1 MMVGMP
7 TIAIVS
13 PGAMGSALGRCWQA
27 GGHRVVA
34 TAAGRSERTRLLA
47 HDLELLPDLDAV
59 VGVADLV
66 VTICPPDQAGLVLQT
81 VLERVLAAAHRSGP
95 APVVLDANALS
106 TSTVAGLAS
115 RTAAAGCGFVDGAVS
130 GGPPRPGAEPSGSAM
145 VYLSGERA
153 GWVASLARDGFR
165 TRVVGPDPGQASGV
179 KMCTVSVYK
188 GTTALWLQALQTAR
202 ALGVTD
208 VVLAD
213 LAESEPDRVRSDA
226 RAIAVAASK
235 GGRFVAEMEQIAQ
248 TQGAAGASPELFAGM
263 AAVYA
268 RVARS
273 ELARLTPETAR
284 SIDDLDVVL
293 GMLERTH

>member
-1 MMVGMP
+1 MVGMS

-34 TAAGRSERTRLLA
+34 TVSGRSERTRLLA
-47 HDLELLPDLDAV
+47 EDLELLPDLDAV
-59 VGVADLV
+59 VAVADLV
-66 VTICPPDQAGLVLQT
+66 VSICPPDRAGP
-81 VLERVLAAAHRSGP
+81 VLEAVLAAANRSGV

-106 TSTVAGLAS
+106 PTTVAGLAS
-115 RTAAAGCGFVDGAVS
+115 RTTGAGCGFVDGAVS
-130 GGPPRPGAEPSGSAM
+130 GGPPVSGADPTQSTM

-153 GWVASLARDGFR
+153 DWVAGLARDGFR

-179 KMCTVSVYK
+179 KMCTASVYK
-188 GTTALWLQALQTAR
+188 GTTALWLQALETAH

-213 LAESEPDRVRSDA
+213 LAESEPDRARQAA
-226 RAIAVAASK
+226 RAIALAASK
-235 GGRFVAEMEQIAQ
+235 SSRFVAEMEQIAQ
-248 TQGAAGASPELFAGM
+248 TQGVAGASPELFEGM

-273 ELARLTPETAR
+273 ELARLSPEAAR
-284 SIDDLDVVL
+284 SL
-293 GMLERTH
+293 GDLERVLALLARRD

>member
-1 MMVGMP
+1 MMVAMS

-34 TAAGRSERTRLLA
+34 TTRGRSERTRLLA

-59 VGVADLV
+59 IAVADLV
-66 VTICPPDQAGLVLQT
+66 VSICPPDQADPVLGAI
-81 VLERVLAAAHRSGP
+81 LAAAHRTGTTP
-95 APVVLDANALS
+95 LVLDANAVS
-106 TSTVAGLAS
+106 PTTVDGLAM
-115 RTAAAGCGFVDGAVS
+115 RAADAGCAFVDGAVS
-130 GGPPRPGAEPSGSAM
+130 GAPPRPGADPSASTM

-153 GWVASLARDGFR
+153 GWVAGLARDGFR
-165 TRVVGPDPGQASGV
+165 TRVVGPEPGQASGV
-179 KMCTVSVYK
+179 KMCTASVYK
-188 GTTALWLQALQTAR
+188 GTAALWLQALQTAR

-213 LAESEPDRVRSDA
+213 LAESEPA
-226 RAIAVAASK
+226 RAGQAGRSIAVAASK
-235 GGRFVAEMEQIAQ
+235 SDRFVAEMEQIAQ

-268 RVARS
+268 RVAGT
-273 ELARLTPETAR
+273 ELARLAPEAAQAM
-284 SIDDLDVVL
+284 DDLDTVL
-293 GMLERTH
+293 ALLEQTG